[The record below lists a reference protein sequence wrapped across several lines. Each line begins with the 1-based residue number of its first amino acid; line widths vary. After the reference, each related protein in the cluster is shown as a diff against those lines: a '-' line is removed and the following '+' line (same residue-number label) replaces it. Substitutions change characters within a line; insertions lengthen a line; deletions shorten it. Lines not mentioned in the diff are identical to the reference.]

1 MMKRVTAALARAGRW
16 IDDLLFPDEVL
27 CLCCE
32 SALGEDAQDGVCP
45 ACAQAL
51 DRLAAEQEARERE
64 ERGAWPDGIAYVH
77 AAYVYDA
84 QARTLVHQLKYRS
97 VRAAALPLA
106 GQMALLPAGE
116 EEMIVPLPTDRR
128 RRRKRG
134 FNQATLLA
142 QALCEEWGM
151 PMCEAL
157 ERTRHC
163 APQTGLSEAQRRE
176 NLSGCMA
183 VRARSVDAIRGRRVL
198 LIDDVYTT
206 GATAAEAARALLDAG
221 AKSVGVL
228 TAARAGLGLRDE
240 DVPFFIGN
248 KQSLN
253 GKNHGIP
260 DKNHE
265 DL

>member
-1 MMKRVTAALARAGRW
+1 MIKRMTAAFARAGQW
-16 IDDLLFPDEVL
+16 IDDLLFPEDVL

-32 SALGEDAQDGVCP
+32 SALADNAQAGICP
-45 ACAQAL
+45 ACSQAL
-51 DRLAAEQEARERE
+51 ERLAAEQEARERE
-64 ERGAWPDGIAYVH
+64 ESGACPDGIAYVH

-84 QARTLVHQLKYRS
+84 QVRTLVHQLKYRC

-106 GQMALLPAGE
+106 GQMALLPTGE
-116 EEMIVPLPTDRR
+116 EEMIVPVPTDKR

-142 QALCEEWGM
+142 QALSKEWGM

-163 APQTGLSEAQRRE
+163 ESQTGLSETQRRE

-183 VRARSVDAIRGRRVL
+183 VKARSVDVIRGRRVL

-206 GATAAEAARALLDAG
+206 GATAAEAARALLAAG
-221 AKSVGVL
+221 ARSVGML
-228 TAARAGLGLRDE
+228 AAARAGLGLRDE
-240 DVPFFIGN
+240 DVPFFIRN
-248 KQSLN
+248 KQNLN

-265 DL
+265 NL